1 MRQRSALA
9 LPMPAAY
16 FRLLLRRYGG
26 SPTAAAALVADTD
39 VDPEHLAASG
49 EITLG
54 QQLTQ
59 FRNLAAREAP
69 GWGLDAG
76 SGFEASTH
84 GPLGFACA
92 SAPTLGAALDVLARF
107 AHVRSPF
114 YRVVP
119 AEGSAKSFRLHVEES
134 LPLDEA
140 VRVPLLEMVMLS
152 SQALVEL
159 VLGRPARE
167 ARFDFAYPAPDHA
180 ERYAHHFHA
189 PVRFGRPETSLT
201 IPSAWRTLACPLADP
216 DTYETSVRKLESQL
230 RRLGARDFVVAHVE
244 EVLAAAGDAGLG
256 VEETARRLHLSR
268 RTLARR
274 LAEAGTSFREV
285 LEAHHKERAEVLL
298 RDPSLDVAEV
308 GWRLGYTD
316 AANFG
321 RACRRWFGSSPSRH
335 RQSLLDRS

>member
-167 ARFDFAYPAPDHA
+167 ARFDFAYPAP
-180 ERYAHHFHA
+180 
-189 PVRFGRPETSLT
+189 ETSLDAEGD
-201 IPSAWRTLACPLADP
+201 IDAFGQAAHLECAHDAGVEHDLVVLHAACIEFRLRSRAIRGV
-216 DTYETSVRKLESQL
+216 ETVLDAVGHFI
-230 RRLGARDFVVAHVE
+230 GAIDQAHVRIP
-244 EVLAAAGDAGLG
+244 AA
-256 VEETARRLHLSR
+256 
-268 RTLARR
+268 
-274 LAEAGTSFREV
+274 
-285 LEAHHKERAEVLL
+285 
-298 RDPSLDVAEV
+298 
-308 GWRLGYTD
+308 
-316 AANFG
+316 
-321 RACRRWFGSSPSRH
+321 
-335 RQSLLDRS
+335 

>member
-119 AEGSAKSFRLHVEES
+119 AEGSAKSFRL
-134 LPLDEA
+134 A
-140 VRVPLLEMVMLS
+140 
-152 SQALVEL
+152 
-159 VLGRPARE
+159 VLGRDDINLPIGFDQLGLDCFQEGFDRE
-167 ARFDFAYPAPDHA
+167 APRSGVIDDQRFTHGANYNA
-180 ERYAHHFHA
+180 
-189 PVRFGRPETSLT
+189 
-201 IPSAWRTLACPLADP
+201 
-216 DTYETSVRKLESQL
+216 
-230 RRLGARDFVVAHVE
+230 LGM
-244 EVLAAAGDAGLG
+244 L
-256 VEETARRLHLSR
+256 
-268 RTLARR
+268 
-274 LAEAGTSFREV
+274 
-285 LEAHHKERAEVLL
+285 
-298 RDPSLDVAEV
+298 
-308 GWRLGYTD
+308 
-316 AANFG
+316 
-321 RACRRWFGSSPSRH
+321 
-335 RQSLLDRS
+335 